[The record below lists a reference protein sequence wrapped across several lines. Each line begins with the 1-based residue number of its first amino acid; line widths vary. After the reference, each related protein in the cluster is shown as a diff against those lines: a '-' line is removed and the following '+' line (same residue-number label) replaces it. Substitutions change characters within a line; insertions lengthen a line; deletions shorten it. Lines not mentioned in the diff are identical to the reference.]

1 MNRYIIILCL
11 SALVLTSALTYMP
24 PVRTLTISGHSM
36 EPVITSSDVIVV
48 KPVDPASLM
57 IGDVITYK
65 YETDGGT
72 VTITHR
78 IVEINNGFTTKGDSN
93 NVIDNYVV
101 EPSDVVGI
109 FWFKIP
115 YLGSF
120 IHFAHTDAGYV
131 SLILMPAILL
141 IAIETRKIIKYRR
154 SGDE

>member
-1 MNRYIIILCL
+1 MKRNIIILCFFAL
-11 SALVLTSALTYMP
+11 MLASAVAYIS
-24 PVRTLTISGHSM
+24 PVRALMVSGHSM

-48 KPVDPASLM
+48 KPVDPSDLKV
-57 IGDVITYK
+57 GDIIAYE
-65 YETDGGT
+65 YETDDGT

-78 IVEINNGFTTKGDSN
+78 IVDIDNGFITEGDFN
-93 NVIDNYVV
+93 NIIDDYVV

-154 SGDE
+154 VGK